1 MDVRFQANIIFFKWK
16 HTTLLPPGKVICN
29 LNPLTQETIAFIDKK
44 YVFTPTAFNAE
55 KN

>member
-1 MDVRFQANIIFFKWK
+1 MIN
-16 HTTLLPPGKVICN
+16 LLIKKSF
-29 LNPLTQETIAFIDKK
+29 QETIEFIDEK